1 MALGYGYVKRDEPQQ
16 IDWGTIGKEMTDFIK
31 SDQESRTKRKE
42 EIQNQYSEL
51 TKSLIDK
58 PVGYNTDLNDVISSY
73 ADQASI
79 AALSNLNKLKSGEIS
94 ERDYYNKRANLKSS
108 TENFFLYSKNF
119 NSKLDENMKLAQS
132 QDPNKR
138 ASGKMIYQMGLAQDM
153 FDFKNTKAIIDPIT
167 DELILVKTDEN
178 GNPTNEVV
186 NVSQLGTL
194 SSEQELEYNY
204 RQEIQNRIKG
214 SGTKKYTDRNGREV
228 ITILGAEIGS
238 EQATKTIDSL
248 TNSILGDENQMI
260 SILDQNGFEYTQ
272 DENLKGKDGYIYYDI
287 KNGTY
292 DYDKDKAREIVK
304 NEITNSIPETV
315 IEVQELTANEKELE
329 RLKIQDARNSVE
341 KGNIELKG
349 LRADDI
355 DTSNLQA
362 EVKRDINETVGSDIA
377 STFDTN
383 YYSLA
388 GGAKK
393 KGSNAVKS
401 SLDLLNRYASG
412 FGTTITEDGTYMYF
426 TTDAFDASGK
436 PLAKPIEIKYSLE
449 NITDGNTVTALLEN
463 FITLYPAD
471 RFIKNAY
478 KTGRF
483 NPGTGTQVTGTQA
496 TGTQATG
503 TQVTGTQAT
512 GTQATGTQATDTT
525 TVVETQTDEFGIPI
539 NTTTTPTETVQTTT
553 ETAPTSTVI
562 EKNVTKE
569 EVGPGV
575 IKAKRRNWINKVKA
589 LLNEKTDGDPVFD
602 KSILQRIVQMQSME
616 NALSVDK
623 KYGGKVADKFLTE
636 EFARLYP
643 DYPHQI
649 YGQTKI
655 FGKAKEIEATKKQ
668 KEAERKKQRKN
679 RIEKGKLLN
688 NYFGEMEELID
699 LVAKEAGRNL
709 SIEEQVE
716 IEKGNLPAIDFSET
730 FKKKYSY
737 LFD

>member
-16 IDWGTIGKEMTDFIK
+16 IDWGAIGKEMTDFIK

-119 NSKLDENMKLAQS
+119 NAKLDENMKLAQS

-214 SGTKKYTDRNGREV
+214 SGTKKYKDKNGREV

-238 EQATKTIDSL
+238 EQATKTINSL
-248 TNSILGDENQMI
+248 TDSILGDENQML

-272 DENLKGKDGYIYYDI
+272 DESLKGKDGYIYYDI

-315 IEVQELTANEKELE
+315 IEVKQKTPAELRREELE
-329 RLKIQDARNSVE
+329 IEALQNQVDLGDIKISDALKRLGKD
-341 KGNIELKG
+341 L
-349 LRADDI
+349 
-355 DTSNLQA
+355 
-362 EVKRDINETVGSDIA
+362 
-377 STFDTN
+377 STFNSQLEADIKNSLGEDFNTN
-383 YYSLA
+383 YANNRTAFLGFLGRDSQKAKNAIDASLA
-388 GGAKK
+388 TLNEYGAWAGVNVKK
-393 KGSNAVKS
+393 KGSNIVFSTPLFAKFFLPS
-401 SLDLLNRYASG
+401 FLA
-412 FGTTITEDGTYMYF
+412 T
-426 TTDAFDASGK
+426 AF
-436 PLAKPIEIKYSLE
+436 
-449 NITDGNTVTALLEN
+449 
-463 FITLYPAD
+463 
-471 RFIKNAY
+471 AY
-478 KTGRF
+478 
-483 NPGTGTQVTGTQA
+483 V
-496 TGTQATG
+496 
-503 TQVTGTQAT
+503 
-512 GTQATGTQATDTT
+512 
-525 TVVETQTDEFGIPI
+525 
-539 NTTTTPTETVQTTT
+539 
-553 ETAPTSTVI
+553 S
-562 EKNVTKE
+562 
-569 EVGPGV
+569 
-575 IKAKRRNWINKVKA
+575 
-589 LLNEKTDGDPVFD
+589 
-602 KSILQRIVQMQSME
+602 
-616 NALSVDK
+616 
-623 KYGGKVADKFLTE
+623 
-636 EFARLYP
+636 
-643 DYPHQI
+643 
-649 YGQTKI
+649 
-655 FGKAKEIEATKKQ
+655 
-668 KEAERKKQRKN
+668 
-679 RIEKGKLLN
+679 
-688 NYFGEMEELID
+688 
-699 LVAKEAGRNL
+699 
-709 SIEEQVE
+709 
-716 IEKGNLPAIDFSET
+716 
-730 FKKKYSY
+730 
-737 LFD
+737 

>member
-16 IDWGTIGKEMTDFIK
+16 IDWGAIGKEMTDFIK

-119 NSKLDENMKLAQS
+119 NAKLDENMKLAQS

-214 SGTKKYTDRNGREV
+214 SGTKKYKDKNGREV

-238 EQATKTIDSL
+238 EQATKTINSL
-248 TNSILGDENQMI
+248 TDSILGDENQML

-272 DENLKGKDGYIYYDI
+272 DESLKGKDGYIYYDI

-329 RLKIQDARNSVE
+329 RLKIQDARNRVE

-362 EVKRDINETVGSDIA
+362 EIKRDINDTVGSDIV

-393 KGSNAVKS
+393 KGSNAVKA

-483 NPGTGTQVTGTQA
+483 NQSTGVVTNPSEIQTTKTDA
-496 TGTQATG
+496 
-503 TQVTGTQAT
+503 
-512 GTQATGTQATDTT
+512 DTT
-525 TVVETQTDEFGIPI
+525 TVDVNQAASDLGIDL
-539 NTTTTPTETVQTTT
+539 NLVNTTTPTPTTPSPTVV
-553 ETAPTSTVI
+553 EASVST
-562 EKNVTKE
+562 E
-569 EVGPGV
+569 EVSPAV
-575 IKAKRRNWINKVKA
+575 AKATRRDWIKKIKPLA
-589 LLNEKTDGDPVFD
+589 LNAQPDGTFVFD
-602 KSILQRIVQMQSME
+602 KKQFENSARFASITE
-616 NALSVDK
+616 KN
-623 KYGGKVADKFLTE
+623 GGKVKDKFLTA

-643 DYPHQI
+643 DYPHEI
-649 YGQTKI
+649 YGQTEI
-655 FGKAKEIEATKKQ
+655 FGKAEEIEANKKQ
-668 KEAERKKQRKN
+668 TASDKSKARKN
-679 RIEKGKLLN
+679 KQAKDKLFDSERLVEK
-688 NYFGEMEELID
+688 LID
-699 LVAKEAGRNL
+699 DVEQEAGRNL
-709 SIEEQVE
+709 SIKEQV
-716 IEKGNLPAIDFSET
+716 
-730 FKKKYSY
+730 
-737 LFD
+737 

>member
-16 IDWGTIGKEMTDFIK
+16 IEWGAIGKEMTDFIK

-119 NSKLDENMKLAQS
+119 NAKLDENMKLAQS

-214 SGTKKYTDRNGREV
+214 SGTKKYKDKNGREV

-238 EQATKTIDSL
+238 EQATKTINSL
-248 TNSILGDENQMI
+248 TDSILGDENQML

-272 DENLKGKDGYIYYDI
+272 DESLKGKDGYIYYDI

-329 RLKIQDARNSVE
+329 RLKIQDARNRVE

-362 EVKRDINETVGSDIA
+362 EIKRDINDTVGSDIV

-393 KGSNAVKS
+393 KGSNAVKA

-483 NPGTGTQVTGTQA
+483 NQSTGVVTNPSEIQTTKTDA
-496 TGTQATG
+496 
-503 TQVTGTQAT
+503 
-512 GTQATGTQATDTT
+512 DTT
-525 TVVETQTDEFGIPI
+525 TVDVNQAASDLGIDL
-539 NTTTTPTETVQTTT
+539 NLVNTTTPTPTTPSPTVV
-553 ETAPTSTVI
+553 EASVST
-562 EKNVTKE
+562 E
-569 EVGPGV
+569 EVSPAV
-575 IKAKRRNWINKVKA
+575 AKATRRDWIKKIKPLA
-589 LLNEKTDGDPVFD
+589 LNAQPDGTFVFD
-602 KSILQRIVQMQSME
+602 KKQFENSARFASITE
-616 NALSVDK
+616 KN
-623 KYGGKVADKFLTE
+623 GGKVKDKFLTA

-643 DYPHQI
+643 DYPHEI
-649 YGQTKI
+649 YGQTEI
-655 FGKAKEIEATKKQ
+655 FGKAEEIEANKKQ
-668 KEAERKKQRKN
+668 TASDKSKARKN
-679 RIEKGKLLN
+679 KQAKDKLFDSERLVEK
-688 NYFGEMEELID
+688 LID
-699 LVAKEAGRNL
+699 DVEQEAGRNL

-716 IEKGNLPAIDFSET
+716 IEKGNLPDINFSSVFTE
-730 FKKKYSY
+730 KYSY

>member
-58 PVGYNTDLNDVISSY
+58 PVGYNTDLNNVISSY

-79 AALSNLNKLKSGEIS
+79 SALSNLNKLKSGEIS
-94 ERDYYNKRANLKSS
+94 ERDYYNRRANLKSS

-119 NSKLDENMKLAQS
+119 NAKLDENMKLAQS

-138 ASGKMIYQMGLAQDM
+138 ASGKMIYQMGLAQEM
-153 FDFKNTKAIIDPIT
+153 FDFQNTKAIVDPLT

-214 SGTKKYTDRNGREV
+214 SGTKKYKDSNGREV

-248 TNSILGDENQMI
+248 TDSILGDENQML

-272 DENLKGKDGYIYYDI
+272 DESLKGKDGYMYYDI

-329 RLKIQDARNSVE
+329 RLKIQDARNRVE

-388 GGAKK
+388 VGLRR
-393 KGSNAVKS
+393 KG
-401 SLDLLNRYASG
+401 L
-412 FGTTITEDGTYMYF
+412 
-426 TTDAFDASGK
+426 
-436 PLAKPIEIKYSLE
+436 
-449 NITDGNTVTALLEN
+449 
-463 FITLYPAD
+463 
-471 RFIKNAY
+471 
-478 KTGRF
+478 
-483 NPGTGTQVTGTQA
+483 TQ
-496 TGTQATG
+496 
-503 TQVTGTQAT
+503 
-512 GTQATGTQATDTT
+512 
-525 TVVETQTDEFGIPI
+525 
-539 NTTTTPTETVQTTT
+539 
-553 ETAPTSTVI
+553 
-562 EKNVTKE
+562 
-569 EVGPGV
+569 
-575 IKAKRRNWINKVKA
+575 
-589 LLNEKTDGDPVFD
+589 
-602 KSILQRIVQMQSME
+602 
-616 NALSVDK
+616 
-623 KYGGKVADKFLTE
+623 
-636 EFARLYP
+636 
-643 DYPHQI
+643 
-649 YGQTKI
+649 
-655 FGKAKEIEATKKQ
+655 
-668 KEAERKKQRKN
+668 
-679 RIEKGKLLN
+679 
-688 NYFGEMEELID
+688 
-699 LVAKEAGRNL
+699 
-709 SIEEQVE
+709 
-716 IEKGNLPAIDFSET
+716 
-730 FKKKYSY
+730 
-737 LFD
+737 

>member
-16 IDWGTIGKEMTDFIK
+16 IDWGAIGKEMTDFIK

-42 EIQNQYSEL
+42 EIQNQYSDF
-51 TKSLIDK
+51 TKTLIDK
-58 PVGYNTDLNDVISSY
+58 PVGYNTDLNNVISSY
-73 ADQASI
+73 TNQASI
-79 AALSNLNKLKSGEIS
+79 AALNNLNKLKRGEIS
-94 ERDYYNKRANLKSS
+94 EQEYYNKRANLKSS

-138 ASGKMIYQMGLAQDM
+138 ASGKMIFQMGLAQDM

-194 SSEQELEYNY
+194 SSQQELEYNY

-214 SGTKKYTDRNGREV
+214 SGTKKYKDKNGREV

-238 EQATKTIDSL
+238 EQATKTINSL
-248 TNSILGDENQMI
+248 TDSILGDENQML
-260 SILDQNGFEYTQ
+260 SILYQNGFEYTQ
-272 DENLKGKDGYIYYDI
+272 DESLKGKDGYIYYDI

-292 DYDKDKAREIVK
+292 DYDKDKAGEIVK

-329 RLKIQDARNSVE
+329 RLKIQDARNRVE
-341 KGNIELKG
+341 KGNIEIKR
-349 LRADDI
+349 LRDDDI
-355 DTSNLQA
+355 DTSNLQS
-362 EVKRDINETVGSDIA
+362 EVNRDINKTVGSDIV

-388 GGAKK
+388 GPAKK
-393 KGSNAVKS
+393 KGSNAVKA

-426 TTDAFDASGK
+426 TTPAFNASGK
-436 PLAKPIEIKYSLE
+436 ALAKPIEIKYSLE

-483 NPGTGTQVTGTQA
+483 NPA
-496 TGTQATG
+496 TGTVTTPTEAQGTETPATSSG
-503 TQVTGTQAT
+503 TE
-512 GTQATGTQATDTT
+512 TT
-525 TVVETQTDEFGIPI
+525 TVDVNQAASDLGIDLNLI
-539 NTTTTPTETVQTTT
+539 NTTTPTTT
-553 ETAPTSTVI
+553 TPSSTVVEEGVSI
-562 EKNVTKE
+562 E
-569 EVGPGV
+569 EVSPAV
-575 IKAKRRNWINKVKA
+575 AKATRRTWLDKANKLISQK
-589 LLNEKTDGDPVFD
+589 NEDGTPVFD
-602 KSILQRIVQMQSME
+602 RKQFE
-616 NALSVDK
+616 NKAGWNNPSK
-623 KYGGKVADKFLTE
+623 KDGGKVEDEFLTV

-649 YGQTKI
+649 YGQTEK
-655 FGKAKEIEATKKQ
+655 FGKAEEIEANKKQ
-668 KEAERKKQRKN
+668 TDADKIKARKN
-679 RIEKGKLLN
+679 KQAKDKLFDSESRIEK
-688 NYFGEMEELID
+688 LIKD
-699 LVAKEAGRNL
+699 VAVEANRDL

-716 IEKGNLPAIDFSET
+716 IEKGNLPEINYTSV

>member
-79 AALSNLNKLKSGEIS
+79 AALNNLNKLKSGEIS
-94 ERDYYNKRANLKSS
+94 EREYYNKRANLKSS

-119 NSKLDENMKLAQS
+119 NAKLDENMKLVQS

-138 ASGKMIYQMGLAQDM
+138 ASGKMIFEMGLAQDM
-153 FDFKNTKAIIDPIT
+153 FDFRNTKAIIDPIT

-194 SSEQELEYNY
+194 SSQQELEYNY

-214 SGTKKYTDRNGREV
+214 SGTKKYKDKNGREV

-315 IEVQELTANEKELE
+315 IEVQELTENEKELE
-329 RLKIQDARNSVE
+329 RLKIQDAKNRVE

-362 EVKRDINETVGSDIA
+362 EIKRDINDTVGSDIV

-393 KGSNAVKS
+393 KGSNAAKA

-426 TTDAFDASGK
+426 TTPAFDSSGK

-483 NPGTGTQVTGTQA
+483 NPA

-503 TQVTGTQAT
+503 TQTTGTST
-512 GTQATGTQATDTT
+512 ETT
-525 TVVETQTDEFGIPI
+525 TVDVNQAASDLGIDLNQI
-539 NTTTTPTETVQTTT
+539 NTTTPTETVQTTT
-553 ETAPTSTVI
+553 ETTPTTTVVEEGVST
-562 EKNVTKE
+562 E
-569 EVGPGV
+569 EVSPAV
-575 IKAKRRNWINKVKA
+575 AKATRRTWLNKANKLISQKNKDGTAGFDRKQFENKA
-589 LLNEKTDGDPVFD
+589 GWNNPSKED
-602 KSILQRIVQMQSME
+602 
-616 NALSVDK
+616 
-623 KYGGKVADKFLTE
+623 GGKVEDKFLTA

-643 DYPHQI
+643 DYPHEI
-649 YGQTKI
+649 YGQTEK
-655 FGKAKEIEATKKQ
+655 FGKAEEIEANKKQ
-668 KEAERKKQRKN
+668 TAADKIKERKDKQAKDKLFNSERLV
-679 RIEKGKLLN
+679 EK
-688 NYFGEMEELID
+688 LID
-699 LVAKEAGRNL
+699 DVAAEAGRDL
-709 SIEEQVE
+709 TIEEQVE
-716 IEKGNLPAIDFSET
+716 IEKGNLPDIDFSSVFTE
-730 FKKKYSY
+730 KYSY

>member
-119 NSKLDENMKLAQS
+119 NAKLDENMKLAQS

-214 SGTKKYTDRNGREV
+214 SGTKKYKDKNGREV

-238 EQATKTIDSL
+238 EQATKTINSL
-248 TNSILGDENQMI
+248 TDSILGDENQMI

-329 RLKIQDARNSVE
+329 RLKIQDAKNRVE

-362 EVKRDINETVGSDIA
+362 EVKRDINDTVGSDIV

-383 YYSLA
+383 YYSLV
-388 GGAKK
+388 GPAKK
-393 KGSNAVKS
+393 KGSNAVKA
-401 SLDLLNRYASG
+401 SLDLLNNYASG
-412 FGTTITEDGTYMYF
+412 FGTTITEDGTYIYF
-426 TTDAFDASGK
+426 TTPAFDSSGK
-436 PLAKPIEIKYSLE
+436 ALAKPQEIKYSLE
-449 NITDGNTVTALLEN
+449 NITDGSTVTALLEN
-463 FITLYPAD
+463 FITIYPAD

-483 NPGTGTQVTGTQA
+483 NPGTGTVTPPTETQGTGA
-496 TGTQATG
+496 GTS
-503 TQVTGTQAT
+503 
-512 GTQATGTQATDTT
+512 TT
-525 TVVETQTDEFGIPI
+525 TVVESQTDELGLPTD
-539 NTTTTPTETVQTTT
+539 TTTTPTETVQ
-553 ETAPTSTVI
+553 
-562 EKNVTKE
+562 
-569 EVGPGV
+569 
-575 IKAKRRNWINKVKA
+575 
-589 LLNEKTDGDPVFD
+589 L
-602 KSILQRIVQMQSME
+602 
-616 NALSVDK
+616 
-623 KYGGKVADKFLTE
+623 
-636 EFARLYP
+636 
-643 DYPHQI
+643 
-649 YGQTKI
+649 
-655 FGKAKEIEATKKQ
+655 
-668 KEAERKKQRKN
+668 
-679 RIEKGKLLN
+679 
-688 NYFGEMEELID
+688 
-699 LVAKEAGRNL
+699 
-709 SIEEQVE
+709 
-716 IEKGNLPAIDFSET
+716 
-730 FKKKYSY
+730 
-737 LFD
+737 

>member
-16 IDWGTIGKEMTDFIK
+16 IDWGAIGKEMTDFIK

-119 NSKLDENMKLAQS
+119 NAKLDENMKLAQS

-214 SGTKKYTDRNGREV
+214 SGTKKYKDKNGREV

-238 EQATKTIDSL
+238 EQATKTINSL
-248 TNSILGDENQMI
+248 TDSILGDENQML

-272 DENLKGKDGYIYYDI
+272 DESLKGKDGYIYYDI

-329 RLKIQDARNSVE
+329 RLKIQDARNRVE

-362 EVKRDINETVGSDIA
+362 EIKRDINDTVGSDIV

-393 KGSNAVKS
+393 KGSNAVKA

-449 NITDGNTVTALLEN
+449 NITDGNTATALLEN

-483 NPGTGTQVTGTQA
+483 NQSTGVVTNPSEIQTTKTDA
-496 TGTQATG
+496 
-503 TQVTGTQAT
+503 
-512 GTQATGTQATDTT
+512 DTT
-525 TVVETQTDEFGIPI
+525 TVDVNQAASDLGIDL
-539 NTTTTPTETVQTTT
+539 NLVNTTTPTPTTPSPTVV
-553 ETAPTSTVI
+553 EASVST
-562 EKNVTKE
+562 E
-569 EVGPGV
+569 EVSPAV
-575 IKAKRRNWINKVKA
+575 AKATRRDWIKKIKPLA
-589 LLNEKTDGDPVFD
+589 LNAQPDGTFVFD
-602 KSILQRIVQMQSME
+602 KKQFENSARFASITE
-616 NALSVDK
+616 KN
-623 KYGGKVADKFLTE
+623 GGKVKDKFLTA

-643 DYPHQI
+643 DYPHEI
-649 YGQTKI
+649 YGQTEI
-655 FGKAKEIEATKKQ
+655 FGKAEEIEANKKQ
-668 KEAERKKQRKN
+668 TASDKSKARKN
-679 RIEKGKLLN
+679 KQAKDKLFDSERLVEK
-688 NYFGEMEELID
+688 LID
-699 LVAKEAGRNL
+699 DVEQEAGRNL

-716 IEKGNLPAIDFSET
+716 IEKGNLPDINFSSVFTE
-730 FKKKYSY
+730 KYSY

>member
-16 IDWGTIGKEMTDFIK
+16 IDWGAIGKEMTDFIK

-119 NSKLDENMKLAQS
+119 NAKLDENMKLAQS

-214 SGTKKYTDRNGREV
+214 SGTKKYKDKNGREV

-238 EQATKTIDSL
+238 EQATKTINSL
-248 TNSILGDENQMI
+248 TDSILGDENQMI

-329 RLKIQDARNSVE
+329 RLKIQDAKNRVE

-355 DTSNLQA
+355 DTSNLQS
-362 EVKRDINETVGSDIA
+362 EVNRDINETVGSDIA

-401 SLDLLNRYASG
+401 SLDLLNRYGSG

-426 TTDAFDASGK
+426 STPAFDASGK

-483 NPGTGTQVTGTQA
+483 NPGTGTVTPPTETQGTGV
-496 TGTQATG
+496 GTS
-503 TQVTGTQAT
+503 
-512 GTQATGTQATDTT
+512 TT
-525 TVVETQTDEFGIPI
+525 TVVESQTDDLGLPT
-539 NTTTTPTETVQTTT
+539 NTTTTPTETEQTTT
-553 ETAPTSTVI
+553 ETTSNTTEVK
-562 EKNVTKE
+562 ENVSTQE
-569 EVGPGV
+569 NDSAT
-575 IKAKRRNWINKVKA
+575 IKAKRRGWIKKVKP
-589 LLNEKTDGDPVFD
+589 LTLTEKNDDGSPVFD
-602 KSILQRIVQMQSME
+602 RKQFQNSARFASITE
-616 NALSVDK
+616 KD
-623 KYGGKVADKFLTE
+623 GGKVKDKFLTA

-643 DYPHQI
+643 DYPHEI
-649 YGQTKI
+649 YGQTEK
-655 FGKAKEIEATKKQ
+655 FGKAEEIEANKKQ
-668 KEAERKKQRKN
+668 VASDKITARKN
-679 RIEKGKLLN
+679 KQKKDKLFDSERLVEK
-688 NYFGEMEELID
+688 LID
-699 LVAKEAGRNL
+699 DVAAEANRDL
-709 SIEEQVE
+709 TIEEQVE
-716 IEKGNLPAIDFSET
+716 IEKGNLPDIDFSSVFEE
-730 FKKKYSY
+730 KYSY

>member
-16 IDWGTIGKEMTDFIK
+16 IDWGAIGKEMTDFIK

-119 NSKLDENMKLAQS
+119 NAKLDENMKLAQS

-214 SGTKKYTDRNGREV
+214 SGTKKYKDKNGREV

-238 EQATKTIDSL
+238 EQATKTINSL
-248 TNSILGDENQMI
+248 TDSILGDENQML

-272 DENLKGKDGYIYYDI
+272 DESLKGKDGYIYYDI

-329 RLKIQDARNSVE
+329 RLKIQDARNRVE

-362 EVKRDINETVGSDIA
+362 EIKRDINDTVGSDIV

-393 KGSNAVKS
+393 KGSNAVKA

-483 NPGTGTQVTGTQA
+483 NQSTGVVTNPS
-496 TGTQATG
+496 
-503 TQVTGTQAT
+503 
-512 GTQATGTQATDTT
+512 
-525 TVVETQTDEFGIPI
+525 EI
-539 NTTTTPTETVQTTT
+539 QTTR
-553 ETAPTSTVI
+553 
-562 EKNVTKE
+562 NRCRHYNC
-569 EVGPGV
+569 
-575 IKAKRRNWINKVKA
+575 RR
-589 LLNEKTDGDPVFD
+589 
-602 KSILQRIVQMQSME
+602 KSSC
-616 NALSVDK
+616 
-623 KYGGKVADKFLTE
+623 F
-636 EFARLYP
+636 
-643 DYPHQI
+643 
-649 YGQTKI
+649 
-655 FGKAKEIEATKKQ
+655 
-668 KEAERKKQRKN
+668 
-679 RIEKGKLLN
+679 
-688 NYFGEMEELID
+688 
-699 LVAKEAGRNL
+699 
-709 SIEEQVE
+709 
-716 IEKGNLPAIDFSET
+716 
-730 FKKKYSY
+730 
-737 LFD
+737 

>member
-1 MALGYGYVKRDEPQQ
+1 
-16 IDWGTIGKEMTDFIK
+16 
-31 SDQESRTKRKE
+31 
-42 EIQNQYSEL
+42 
-51 TKSLIDK
+51 
-58 PVGYNTDLNDVISSY
+58 
-73 ADQASI
+73 
-79 AALSNLNKLKSGEIS
+79 
-94 ERDYYNKRANLKSS
+94 
-108 TENFFLYSKNF
+108 
-119 NSKLDENMKLAQS
+119 MKLAQS

-214 SGTKKYTDRNGREV
+214 SGTKKYKDKNGREV

-238 EQATKTIDSL
+238 EQATKTINSL
-248 TNSILGDENQMI
+248 TGSILGDENQML
-260 SILDQNGFEYTQ
+260 SILNQNGFEYTQ
-272 DENLKGKDGYIYYDI
+272 DESLKGKDGYIYYDI

-329 RLKIQDARNSVE
+329 RLKIQDARNRVE

-362 EVKRDINETVGSDIA
+362 EIKRDINDTVGSDIA

-401 SLDLLNRYASG
+401 SLDLLNRYGSG

-426 TTDAFDASGK
+426 TTPAFDASGK
-436 PLAKPIEIKYSLE
+436 QLAKDIEIKYSLE

-483 NPGTGTQVTGTQA
+483 NTA
-496 TGTQATG
+496 TGT
-503 TQVTGTQAT
+503 V
-512 GTQATGTQATDTT
+512 
-525 TVVETQTDEFGIPI
+525 
-539 NTTTTPTETVQTTT
+539 TTPTETQGTETPATSSGTETTT
-553 ETAPTSTVI
+553 VDVNQAASDLGIDLNLVNTTTPTPTTPSPTVV
-562 EKNVTKE
+562 EENVTTQE
-569 EVGPGV
+569 DSQAI
-575 IKAKRRNWINKVKA
+575 IKAKKRGWIKKVKP
-589 LLNEKTDGDPVFD
+589 LTLTEKNDDGSPVFD
-602 KSILQRIVQMQSME
+602 RKQFENSSRFASITE
-616 NALSVDK
+616 KN
-623 KYGGKVADKFLTE
+623 GGKVKDQFLTA

-643 DYPHQI
+643 DYPHEI
-649 YGQTKI
+649 YGQTEI
-655 FGKAKEIEATKKQ
+655 FGKAEEIEANKKQ
-668 KEAERKKQRKN
+668 TASDKSKARKN
-679 RIEKGKLLN
+679 KQAKDKLFDSERLVEK
-688 NYFGEMEELID
+688 LID
-699 LVAKEAGRNL
+699 DVEQEAGRNL

-716 IEKGNLPAIDFSET
+716 IEKGNLPDINFSSVFTE
-730 FKKKYSY
+730 KYSY

>member
-16 IDWGTIGKEMTDFIK
+16 IDWGAIGKEMTDFIK

-79 AALSNLNKLKSGEIS
+79 AALSNLNKLKRGEIS

-119 NSKLDENMKLAQS
+119 NAKLDENMKLAQS

-214 SGTKKYTDRNGREV
+214 SGTKKYKDRNGREV

-248 TNSILGDENQMI
+248 TNSILGDENQI
-260 SILDQNGFEYTQ
+260 LSILDQNNYQYTQ
-272 DENLKGKDGYIYYDI
+272 DESLKGKDGYIYYDI

-329 RLKIQDARNSVE
+329 RLKIQDARNRVE

-362 EVKRDINETVGSDIA
+362 EVKRDINETVGSDIV

-388 GGAKK
+388 GPAKK
-393 KGSNAVKS
+393 KGSNAVKA

-483 NPGTGTQVTGTQA
+483 NPA
-496 TGTQATG
+496 TGTVTTPTQTSATSPG
-503 TQVTGTQAT
+503 TE
-512 GTQATGTQATDTT
+512 TT
-525 TVVETQTDEFGIPI
+525 TVVESQTDELGLPTD
-539 NTTTTPTETVQTTT
+539 TTTTPTETVQTTT
-553 ETAPTSTVI
+553 ETTPTTTVVEEGVST
-562 EKNVTKE
+562 E
-569 EVGPGV
+569 EVSPAV
-575 IKAKRRNWINKVKA
+575 AKAKRRTWLKKIKPLA
-589 LLNEKTDGDPVFD
+589 LTEKNDDGTPVFD
-602 KSILQRIVQMQSME
+602 KKQFEESARFSDIE
-616 NALSVDK
+616 KD
-623 KYGGKVADKFLTE
+623 YGGKVKDKFLTA

-643 DYPHQI
+643 DYPHEI
-649 YGQTKI
+649 YEQTEI
-655 FGKAKEIEATKKQ
+655 FGKAEEIEANKKQ
-668 KEAERKKQRKN
+668 TAADKAKARKN
-679 RIEKGKLLN
+679 KQAKDKLFDSERLVEN
-688 NYFGEMEELID
+688 LID
-699 LVAKEAGRNL
+699 DVEQEAGRDL

-716 IEKGNLPAIDFSET
+716 IEKGNLPDIDFTSV